1 MSATVK
7 SRRTAAHPTMSWKEE
22 SDEGVESEMDLQNE
36 DEDPE
41 QSVFPILWASFI
53 IWQTWRMDFQNALK
67 KMLCEESS
75 PSYSQSNTSSKYRP
89 RD

>member
-53 IWQTWRMDFQNALK
+53 I
-67 KMLCEESS
+67 
-75 PSYSQSNTSSKYRP
+75 
-89 RD
+89 

>member
-1 MSATVK
+1 
-7 SRRTAAHPTMSWKEE
+7 MSWKEE

-53 IWQTWRMDFQNALK
+53 I
-67 KMLCEESS
+67 
-75 PSYSQSNTSSKYRP
+75 
-89 RD
+89 

>member
-36 DEDPE
+36 DDEDPE
-41 QSVFPILWASFI
+41 QSVFSILWASFI
-53 IWQTWRMDFQNALK
+53 I
-67 KMLCEESS
+67 
-75 PSYSQSNTSSKYRP
+75 
-89 RD
+89 